1 MVNNSNMNSSEKR
14 TTMKQQ
20 FHQTISDRIVSKMQ
34 ELNLRSRD
42 LVTGTGASKST
53 VSQWVNGNNNP
64 SATHIPKLARI
75 LNVTET
81 WLING
86 GNYSQRG
93 RHGESDQRSLQKI
106 PLISLA
112 QAGDWRNLMNE
123 KNEFSKWTTVTD
135 DVSPHAFSVEMDND
149 SMAGLIP
156 EGAIVIFDPDKEAK
170 SGQIVLAK
178 VGNASVIKKLVID
191 GPSAYLAP
199 VNSGYKTIELES
211 LTQIVATGVSVQ
223 TKLP

>member
-1 MVNNSNMNSSEKR
+1 
-14 TTMKQQ
+14 MKQYGN
-20 FHQTISDRIVSKMQ
+20 QTISDRIASKMR

-42 LVTGTGASKST
+42 IVAGTGASKST
-53 VSQWVNGNNNP
+53 VSQWVNGGNNP
-64 SATHIPKLARI
+64 SATHIPKLAKL

-86 GNYSQRG
+86 GSYSQRG
-93 RHGESDQRSLQKI
+93 NLSEIDQRPMQKI
-106 PLISLA
+106 PLVSLP
-112 QAGDWRNLMNE
+112 QAGDWRNLMNQT
-123 KNEFSKWTTVTD
+123 NEFSEWTTVTD

-156 EGAIVIFDPDKEAK
+156 EGAIVIFDPDLIPR
-170 SGQIVLAK
+170 SGQIVLANI
-178 VGNASVIKKLVID
+178 GNTAVIKKLVID

-199 VNSGYKTIELES
+199 INSGYKTIELES
-211 LTQIVATGVSVQ
+211 LSQIVATGISVQ

>member
-1 MVNNSNMNSSEKR
+1 
-14 TTMKQQ
+14 MKHQI
-20 FHQTISDRIVSKMQ
+20 HQTISDRIVSRMQ

-42 LVTGTGASKST
+42 LVAGTGASKST

-64 SATHIPKLARI
+64 SATQIPKIARI

-86 GNYSQRG
+86 GSYSQRG
-93 RHGESDQRSLQKI
+93 NRTEMDQRPIQKI
-106 PLISLA
+106 PLVSLS
-112 QAGDWRNLMNE
+112 QAGDWRNLMNQT
-123 KNEFSKWTTVTD
+123 NEFSEWTTVTD

-156 EGAIVIFDPDKEAK
+156 EGAIVIFDPNKPPK
-170 SGQIVLAK
+170 SGQIVLAN
-178 VGNASVIKKLVID
+178 VGNSAVIKKLVID

-211 LTQIVATGVSVQ
+211 LSQIVATGVSVQ

>member
-1 MVNNSNMNSSEKR
+1 
-14 TTMKQQ
+14 MKQYGN
-20 FHQTISDRIVSKMQ
+20 QTISDRIASKMR

-42 LVTGTGASKST
+42 IVAGTGASKST
-53 VSQWVNGNNNP
+53 VSQWVNGGNNP
-64 SATHIPKLARI
+64 SATHIPKLAKL

-86 GNYSQRG
+86 GSYSQRSNSS
-93 RHGESDQRSLQKI
+93 EIDQRPIQKI
-106 PLISLA
+106 PLVSLS
-112 QAGDWRNLMNE
+112 QAGDWRNLMNQT
-123 KNEFSKWTTVTD
+123 NEFSEWTTVTD

-156 EGAIVIFDPDKEAK
+156 EGAIVIFDPNKPPK
-170 SGQIVLAK
+170 SGQIVLAN
-178 VGNASVIKKLVID
+178 VGNSAVIKKLVID

-211 LTQIVATGVSVQ
+211 LSQIVATGVSVQ

>member
-1 MVNNSNMNSSEKR
+1 
-14 TTMKQQ
+14 MKQQ
-20 FHQTISDRIVSKMQ
+20 FPQTISDRIVSKMQ

-42 LVTGTGASKST
+42 IVTGTGASKST
-53 VSQWVNGNNNP
+53 VSQWVNGGNNP
-64 SATHIPKLARI
+64 SATHIPKLAKI

-86 GNYSQRG
+86 GNYSQRNN
-93 RHGESDQRSLQKI
+93 RGEVDQRSLQKI
-106 PLISLA
+106 PLVSLA
-112 QAGDWRNLMNE
+112 QAGDWRNLMNQNP
-123 KNEFSKWTTVTD
+123 KFSEWTAVTD

-156 EGAIVIFDPDKEAK
+156 EGAIVIFDPNKPPK
-170 SGQIVLAK
+170 SGQIVLAN
-178 VGNASVIKKLVID
+178 VGNSTVIKKLVID

-199 VNSGYKTIELES
+199 MNSGYKTIELES
-211 LTQIVATGVSVQ
+211 LSQIVATGISVQ

>member
-1 MVNNSNMNSSEKR
+1 
-14 TTMKQQ
+14 MKHQI
-20 FHQTISDRIVSKMQ
+20 HQTISDRIVSRMQ

-42 LVTGTGASKST
+42 LVAGTGASKST

-64 SATHIPKLARI
+64 SATQIPKIARI

-86 GNYSQRG
+86 GSYSQRG
-93 RHGESDQRSLQKI
+93 NRTEMDQRPIQKI
-106 PLISLA
+106 PLVSLS
-112 QAGDWRNLMNE
+112 QAGHWRNLMNQT
-123 KNEFSKWTTVTD
+123 NEFSEWTTVTD

-156 EGAIVIFDPDKEAK
+156 EGAIVIFDPNKPPK
-170 SGQIVLAK
+170 SGQIVLAN
-178 VGNASVIKKLVID
+178 VGNSTVIKKLVID

-211 LTQIVATGVSVQ
+211 LSQIVATGVSVQ

>member
-1 MVNNSNMNSSEKR
+1 
-14 TTMKQQ
+14 MKQYGN
-20 FHQTISDRIVSKMQ
+20 QTISDRIASKMR

-42 LVTGTGASKST
+42 IVAGTGASKST
-53 VSQWVNGNNNP
+53 VSQWVNGGNNP
-64 SATHIPKLARI
+64 SATHIPKLAKL

-86 GNYSQRG
+86 GSYSQRG
-93 RHGESDQRSLQKI
+93 NSSEIDQRPMQKI
-106 PLISLA
+106 PLVSLS
-112 QAGDWRNLMNE
+112 QAGDWRNLMNQT
-123 KNEFSKWTTVTD
+123 NEFSEWTTVTD

-156 EGAIVIFDPDKEAK
+156 EGAIVIFDPDLIPR
-170 SGQIVLAK
+170 SGQIVLANI
-178 VGNASVIKKLVID
+178 GNTAVIKKLVID

-199 VNSGYKTIELES
+199 INSGYKTIELES
-211 LTQIVATGVSVQ
+211 LSQIVATGISVQ

>member
-1 MVNNSNMNSSEKR
+1 
-14 TTMKQQ
+14 MKHQI
-20 FHQTISDRIVSKMQ
+20 HQTISDRIVSRMQ

-42 LVTGTGASKST
+42 LVAGTGASKST

-64 SATHIPKLARI
+64 SATQIPKIARI

-86 GNYSQRG
+86 GSYSQRG
-93 RHGESDQRSLQKI
+93 NRTEMDQRPIQKI
-106 PLISLA
+106 PLVSLS
-112 QAGDWRNLMNE
+112 QAGDWRNLMNQT
-123 KNEFSKWTTVTD
+123 NEFSEWTTVTD

-156 EGAIVIFDPDKEAK
+156 EGAIVIFDPNKPPK
-170 SGQIVLAK
+170 SGQIVLAN
-178 VGNASVIKKLVID
+178 VDNSTVIKKLVID

-211 LTQIVATGVSVQ
+211 LSQIVATGVSVQ

>member
-1 MVNNSNMNSSEKR
+1 
-14 TTMKQQ
+14 MKHQI
-20 FHQTISDRIVSKMQ
+20 HQTISDRIVSRMQ

-42 LVTGTGASKST
+42 LVAGTGASKST

-64 SATHIPKLARI
+64 SATQIPKIAKI

-86 GNYSQRG
+86 GSYSQRG
-93 RHGESDQRSLQKI
+93 GRSEMDQRPIQRI
-106 PLISLA
+106 PLVSLS
-112 QAGDWRNLMNE
+112 QAGDWRNLMNQ
-123 KNEFSKWTTVTD
+123 KNEFSEWTTVTD

-156 EGAIVIFDPDKEAK
+156 EGAIVIFDPNKPPK
-170 SGQIVLAK
+170 SGQIVLAN
-178 VGNASVIKKLVID
+178 VGNSTVIKKLVID

-199 VNSGYKTIELES
+199 VNTGYKTIELES
-211 LTQIVATGVSVQ
+211 LSQIVATGVSVQ

>member
-1 MVNNSNMNSSEKR
+1 
-14 TTMKQQ
+14 MKHQI
-20 FHQTISDRIVSKMQ
+20 HQTISDRIVSRMQ

-42 LVTGTGASKST
+42 LVAGTGASKST

-64 SATHIPKLARI
+64 SATQIPKIARI

-86 GNYSQRG
+86 GSYSQRG
-93 RHGESDQRSLQKI
+93 NRTEMDQRPIQKI
-106 PLISLA
+106 PLVSLS
-112 QAGDWRNLMNE
+112 QAGDWRNLMNQT
-123 KNEFSKWTTVTD
+123 NEFSEWTTVTD

-156 EGAIVIFDPDKEAK
+156 EGAIVIFDPNKPPK
-170 SGQIVLAK
+170 SGQIVLAN
-178 VGNASVIKKLVID
+178 VGNSTVIKKLVID

-211 LTQIVATGVSVQ
+211 LSQIVATGVSVQ

>member
-1 MVNNSNMNSSEKR
+1 MVNNSNSNSSEKR

-20 FHQTISDRIVSKMQ
+20 FPHTISDRIVSKMQ

-42 LVTGTGASKST
+42 LVAGTGASKST

-64 SATHIPKLARI
+64 SATQIPKLARI
-75 LNVTET
+75 LNVTEN

-86 GNYSQRG
+86 GNHSQRIN
-93 RHGESDQRSLQKI
+93 RSEMDQRPIQKI

-112 QAGDWRNLMNE
+112 QAGEWRNLMNHI
-123 KNEFSKWTTVTD
+123 NEFAEWTTVTD

-149 SMAGLIP
+149 SMTGLIP
-156 EGAIVIFDPDKEAK
+156 EGAIVIFDPNIAPR

-178 VGNASVIKKLVID
+178 IGNAAVIKKLVKD
-191 GPSAYLAP
+191 GPTAYLAP
-199 VNSGYKTIELES
+199 INPGYKTIELES
-211 LTQIVATGVSVQ
+211 LSQIIATGISVQ

>member
-1 MVNNSNMNSSEKR
+1 
-14 TTMKQQ
+14 MKQP
-20 FHQTISDRIVSKMQ
+20 FHQTISDRIVSRMQ

-42 LVTGTGASKST
+42 LVAGTGASKST

-64 SATHIPKLARI
+64 SATHIPKLASI

-86 GNYSQRG
+86 GNYSQRSN
-93 RHGESDQRSLQKI
+93 RAEMDQRPVQRI
-106 PLISLA
+106 PLISLS
-112 QAGDWRNLMNE
+112 QAGDWRNLMIQNP
-123 KNEFSKWTTVTD
+123 KFSKWTTVTD

-156 EGAIVIFDPDKEAK
+156 EGAIVIFDPDTTPK
-170 SGQIVLAK
+170 SGQIVLAN
-178 VGNASVIKKLVID
+178 VGNAAVIKRLVID

-211 LTQIVATGVSVQ
+211 LSQIVATGVSVQ